1 MMQKIILV
9 FHILFFENLENNLFI
24 MNLISNTSLT
34 FQIRLTKLFKFSFL
48 FLSLTMITEIH
59 SQTAGTW
66 NGNSAP
72 SNPQNGPT
80 LSSTSSDNNSVGIG
94 TNNPKA
100 WLEINYCPD
109 QNKGLLIMKNN
120 SCNPFP
126 WLLSNDLGDIFK
138 PFTNLPIVTPIGQ
151 EHSTLIDL
159 TYYPTLTLPQ
169 NGVIGSTGGG
179 SVIAISPTPQPLMT
193 AKTYDPN
200 DPTLDATRFLVTPSG
215 NTGINMPSPRV
226 SLDVRSGNLKN
237 LPTAI
242 FGINSSNATSSYTK
256 HMHFLSNLSN
266 SGYNNISKDQDQ
278 GLFFTDGMGVN
289 GSNLNINSGFIIAP
303 WGGNGQGGLRMDA
316 NGNTELRGNL
326 RATKLVVNAQWW
338 PDFVFHSDYNLMP
351 LSEVAKFIN
360 TKHHLPGMPSQD
372 SVINIG
378 QDVGE
383 IQKLQQQKIEELTL
397 YTIQQDEQL
406 KAQDARL
413 RELEAKLNAIYKN

>member
-1 MMQKIILV
+1 MSL
-9 FHILFFENLENNLFI
+9 L
-24 MNLISNTSLT
+24 SNKTLT
-34 FQIRLTKLFKFSFL
+34 FQKRLTKLFNFSSL
-48 FLSLTMITEIH
+48 FLSLTMITDIH
-59 SQTAGTW
+59 SQTPGTW

-72 SNPQNGPT
+72 SIPQNGPT

-126 WLLSNDLGDIFK
+126 WLQSNDLGDIFK
-138 PFTNLPIVTPIGQ
+138 PFASLPIVTPIGQ

-169 NGVIGSTGGG
+169 NGIIGTTGGG
-179 SVIAISPTPQPLMT
+179 GVMAISPTPQPLMT

-242 FGINSSNATSSYTK
+242 LWNK
-256 HMHFLSNLSN
+256 
-266 SGYNNISKDQDQ
+266 
-278 GLFFTDGMGVN
+278 
-289 GSNLNINSGFIIAP
+289 
-303 WGGNGQGGLRMDA
+303 
-316 NGNTELRGNL
+316 
-326 RATKLVVNAQWW
+326 
-338 PDFVFHSDYNLMP
+338 
-351 LSEVAKFIN
+351 
-360 TKHHLPGMPSQD
+360 
-372 SVINIG
+372 
-378 QDVGE
+378 
-383 IQKLQQQKIEELTL
+383 
-397 YTIQQDEQL
+397 
-406 KAQDARL
+406 
-413 RELEAKLNAIYKN
+413 